1 MTESTVQAPPAELAA
16 PRPAAA
22 IRTEDL
28 QKTYTASRGDVH
40 AVRGISLDVAPGE
53 FFGLLGPNGAG
64 KSTTIGMLT
73 TLILPTGGR
82 AWVSG
87 IDVVANPVGVKRT
100 IGVVPQNNTLDM
112 QLSVTENLEFRSRF
126 FGLSRRDALRRAD
139 QLLTAFGLTD
149 RRRAM
154 ATDLS
159 GGQARRLMIARA
171 LVHRP
176 DVLFLDEPTAGLD
189 PQTRVNLWDTLQA
202 LHDEGQTILL
212 TTHYM
217 EEAEALC
224 DRVAVVDH
232 GLVLA
237 AGTVDELKQGAG
249 ADTVIT
255 VRYDGDA
262 AALDVLAAL
271 EERPEV
277 SKVETEG
284 DQVRVF
290 ARDPGTVLG
299 ELITAGGRAG
309 LTVRDAA
316 QLKPSLETVFLTLTG
331 REIPRMTTTTPHP
344 GAQRRG
350 VFGRCRPGTHGRG
363 HHRRA
368 RAAPHHV
375 ANVRGHAGPRVPG
388 AQPQRPVHL
397 HPVGGPAAAVGVRV
411 HLRHAQDRRG
421 RSVRGRR
428 GPRRRDHLL
437 HHPAARPD
445 GLDAAHAGHP
455 GHHVPAGHGV
465 FLAAHDRG
473 PGAGAGAAE
482 RARVEKIVAGAVQAF
497 VGALIVIPIVLFVHA
512 SGQSPHVHVTNWF
525 MLALILVAA
534 SMLTAALGLLL
545 GTLMDPRKMQ
555 MLFAVI
561 LLPATMLGCVY
572 YPWSALHSIRWLQ
585 IAVLFNPMV
594 YMSEGLRAVL
604 TPGVGHLA
612 MWAILLVLIGGAAS
626 SATWVPG
633 PSAAA
638 CSTSRCPRIA
648 RVQRSG
654 RGPGVPEP
662 RPPGQRPEPLAGPP
676 RPPGPSARAGAVPAG
691 AVRRRGRQRRTRG

>member
-1 MTESTVQAPPAELAA
+1 VTESTVQAPSAGPAT
-16 PRPAAA
+16 PRPGPA

-28 QKTYTASRGDVH
+28 RKTYTTSRGDVQ

-73 TLILPTGGR
+73 TLIVPTGGR

-87 IDVVANPVGVKRT
+87 IDVVADPVGVKRT

-149 RRRAM
+149 RARAM

-189 PQTRVNLWDTLQA
+189 PQTRVNLWDALQA

-232 GLVLA
+232 GQVLA
-237 AGTVDELKQGAG
+237 AGPVDQLKRDAG

-255 VRYDGDA
+255 VRYEGSA
-262 AALDVLAAL
+262 PEELAAL
-271 EERPEV
+271 ADRPGI

-290 ARDPGTVLG
+290 ARDPGGVLG
-299 ELITAGGRAG
+299 ELVTAGARAG

-331 REIPRMTTTTPHP
+331 REYR
-344 GAQRRG
+344 
-350 VFGRCRPGTHGRG
+350 
-363 HHRRA
+363 
-368 RAAPHHV
+368 
-375 ANVRGHAGPRVPG
+375 
-388 AQPQRPVHL
+388 
-397 HPVGGPAAAVGVRV
+397 
-411 HLRHAQDRRG
+411 
-421 RSVRGRR
+421 
-428 GPRRRDHLL
+428 
-437 HHPAARPD
+437 
-445 GLDAAHAGHP
+445 
-455 GHHVPAGHGV
+455 
-465 FLAAHDRG
+465 
-473 PGAGAGAAE
+473 E
-482 RARVEKIVAGAVQAF
+482 
-497 VGALIVIPIVLFVHA
+497 
-512 SGQSPHVHVTNWF
+512 
-525 MLALILVAA
+525 
-534 SMLTAALGLLL
+534 
-545 GTLMDPRKMQ
+545 
-555 MLFAVI
+555 
-561 LLPATMLGCVY
+561 
-572 YPWSALHSIRWLQ
+572 
-585 IAVLFNPMV
+585 
-594 YMSEGLRAVL
+594 
-604 TPGVGHLA
+604 
-612 MWAILLVLIGGAAS
+612 
-626 SATWVPG
+626 
-633 PSAAA
+633 
-638 CSTSRCPRIA
+638 
-648 RVQRSG
+648 
-654 RGPGVPEP
+654 
-662 RPPGQRPEPLAGPP
+662 
-676 RPPGPSARAGAVPAG
+676 
-691 AVRRRGRQRRTRG
+691 